1 MSHATRASD
10 LELFQKEIEMV
21 DKLYE
26 QQIKW
31 SIADEKSKGN
41 TSGNPSYLLMEKI
54 NKIKE
59 NIAIKYEL
67 ILEDDSD
74 SDSDNDIPVIAEYDN
89 EK

>member
-1 MSHATRASD
+1 VRASD

-21 DKLYE
+21 DKLYQ
-26 QQIKW
+26 QQIAW

-59 NIAIKYEL
+59 NIAIKYGL
-67 ILEDDSD
+67 ISDD
-74 SDSDNDIPVIAEYDN
+74 SDSDNDNIPVIVEYDN
-89 EK
+89 KK